1 VPDASGAESL
11 TYGLRELVW
20 GIESEVAV
28 ITRLCQRIDESVEKL
43 NELRADAARR
53 LMVLDDLLATGG
65 DADLVAFLERAVVA
79 PLPEVPEQFPERIYG
94 A

>member
-28 ITRLCQRIDESVEKL
+28 ITRLSQRIDESVEQL

-53 LMVLDDLLATGG
+53 LMLLDDLLATGG

-94 A
+94 S